1 MLAIENLGGI
11 IGSGTDDGTVARMPL
26 DALALALGAAG
37 LHALWNL
44 LLARERDTEAA
55 TAVALVALVAVL
67 VLPAALTWR
76 VDADAIPFIV
86 GSAALELA
94 YVALLATA
102 YRRYELSLVYPVA
115 RGLAPVLA
123 LLIVVAA
130 GGARPST
137 VGVVGVLAV
146 AIGVLLVRGARGDL
160 GGLAFGIVIAGAIAG
175 YTVVDRYGIRH
186 AAAGPYLLLVMLG
199 PALVYPFFV
208 GVRRA
213 RAAVSPVTVVIG
225 GASAAAYLL
234 VLLALRLASAPA
246 VAAVRE
252 SSVVIATAAAAVVL
266 HERVSSTRL
275 AGAAVVA
282 AGVAL
287 LALS

>member
-1 MLAIENLGGI
+1 
-11 IGSGTDDGTVARMPL
+11 MPL

-44 LLARERDTEAA
+44 LLAREEDTEAA
-55 TAVALVALVAVL
+55 TAVALLALVAVL
-67 VLPAALTWR
+67 VVPAALTWR
-76 VDADAIPFIV
+76 VEGAAVPFV
-86 GSAALELA
+86 VASAALELA
-94 YVALLATA
+94 YVALLAAA

-123 LLIVVAA
+123 LLLVVAA

-137 VGVVGVLAV
+137 LGVVGVLAV
-146 AIGVLLVRGARGDL
+146 ALGVLLVRGVREKNLAGF
-160 GGLAFGIVIAGAIAG
+160 AFGAVIAAAIAG

-199 PALVYPFFV
+199 PALVYPALV
-208 GVRRA
+208 GRR
-213 RAAVSPVTVVIG
+213 RVLGAVDAVTLTIG
-225 GASAAAYLL
+225 AASAAAYLL

-252 SSVVIATAAAAVVL
+252 TSVVIATAAAAVFL
-266 HERVSSTRL
+266 HERVGPTRL
-275 AGAAVVA
+275 AGALLVA
-282 AGVAL
+282 GGVAL

>member
-1 MLAIENLGGI
+1 
-11 IGSGTDDGTVARMPL
+11 MPL
-26 DALALALGAAG
+26 DALALALGAAA

-44 LLARERDTEAA
+44 LLARENDTEAA
-55 TAVALVALVAVL
+55 SAVALLALVATL
-67 VLPAALTWR
+67 ALPAALTWR
-76 VDADAIPFIV
+76 VESAAVPFIV
-86 GSAALELA
+86 GSAALEFA
-94 YVALLATA
+94 YVALLAIA

-123 LLIVVAA
+123 LLLVVAA
-130 GGARPST
+130 GAARPSPLGI
-137 VGVVGVLAV
+137 VGVFAVGV
-146 AIGVLLVRGARGDL
+146 GVLLVRGLRGAA
-160 GGLAFGIVIAGAIAG
+160 GLVFGIVIAAAIGG

-199 PALVYPFFV
+199 PALVYPLVV
-208 GVRRA
+208 GTRRV
-213 RAAVSPVTVVIG
+213 RAALSPVTVVIG
-225 GASAAAYLL
+225 ALSASAYLL

-252 SSVVIATAAAAVVL
+252 TSVVIATAAAATFL
-266 HERVSSTRL
+266 GERVGPIRL
-275 AGAAVVA
+275 AGAVVVA

>member
-1 MLAIENLGGI
+1 
-11 IGSGTDDGTVARMPL
+11 MPL

-67 VLPAALTWR
+67 VLPATLTWR

-137 VGVVGVLAV
+137 LGIVGVLAV
-146 AIGVLLVRGARGDL
+146 ATGVLLVRGARGDL
-160 GGLAFGIVIAGAIAG
+160 GGLLVGIVIATAIAG

-186 AAAGPYLLLVMLG
+186 AGAFSYALLIMLAS
-199 PALVYPFFV
+199 ALAYPPFV
-208 GVRRA
+208 GLGRV
-213 RAAVSPVTVVIG
+213 RAAVAPRTVLVGIL
-225 GASAAAYLL
+225 SAAAYVL
-234 VLLALRLASAPA
+234 VLLALRRASAPA
-246 VAAVRE
+246 VSAVRE
-252 SSVVIATAAAAVVL
+252 TSVVIAAVLAAVFL
-266 HERVSSTRL
+266 HERVGPGRL
-275 AGAAVVA
+275 AGAVLVA
-282 AGVAL
+282 AGIAL
-287 LALS
+287 LAL